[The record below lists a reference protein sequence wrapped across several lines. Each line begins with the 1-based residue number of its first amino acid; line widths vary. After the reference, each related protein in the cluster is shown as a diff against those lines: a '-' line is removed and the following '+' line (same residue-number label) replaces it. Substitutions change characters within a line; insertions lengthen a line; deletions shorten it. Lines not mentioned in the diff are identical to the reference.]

1 MGYAGVVAMENN
13 ENLAREIVEDINA
26 LRVFHIDEKTELK
39 LILSTGIVA
48 FAYKYLERIKH
59 ARGFQALLDGYVKSG
74 RYPVAMK
81 LVMEG
86 KEGINESDI
95 HHFSESVDKSHFLK
109 QFVSFA
115 LFKKLYIVKN
125 LSKSN
130 AVDEFELEEMKAA
143 IAFFDMVLS
152 DLKEHADEK
161 TRGVIN
167 HALNMGTQIMSL
179 IHSKKTKRSNHLK
192 PLYSAVSM
200 FFVAYLLA
208 FSFIDLDATYN
219 ALLSFVMFDY

>member
-1 MGYAGVVAMENN
+1 
-13 ENLAREIVEDINA
+13 
-26 LRVFHIDEKTELK
+26 
-39 LILSTGIVA
+39 
-48 FAYKYLERIKH
+48 
-59 ARGFQALLDGYVKSG
+59 
-74 RYPVAMK
+74 MK

-86 KEGINESDI
+86 KEGINESDV

-130 AVDEFELEEMKAA
+130 SIDEFELEEMKAA

-152 DLKEHADEK
+152 DLKEHADGK

-167 HALNMGTQIMSL
+167 HALNM
-179 IHSKKTKRSNHLK
+179 R
-192 PLYSAVSM
+192 
-200 FFVAYLLA
+200 
-208 FSFIDLDATYN
+208 
-219 ALLSFVMFDY
+219 